1 MKDKNKE
8 DNKKSKMSKK
18 GEGPH
23 KASIN
28 TVEGLKDKP
37 PLAGMFSSRLAKI
50 GREFN
55 QGFKFISKYDLAA
68 SIFGSARHGVQHDM
82 YKEATK
88 LAKMLAE
95 EEFTIIT
102 GGGPG
107 IMEAAN
113 KGAYEADGESVG
125 LCIKLP
131 NEQITNKY
139 VTDSMSFHYFFSR
152 KVMLSFASEV
162 YIFFP
167 GGFGTMDEFFEM
179 ITLIQNGKDENILVV
194 LVGEHYWEGLLDWIE
209 KTMHKENET
218 ISKEDMDIYNLV
230 DDADEAFDLIKKEM
244 KKRPSFFEN
253 GDNNNGN

>member
-1 MKDKNKE
+1 MSDKNK
-8 DNKKSKMSKK
+8 KKKK
-18 GEGPH
+18 EHKSRREGPH
-23 KASIN
+23 KVSIN
-28 TVEGLKDKP
+28 TVEGLKDRP
-37 PLAGMFSSRLAKI
+37 PVTGMFSSRLAKI

-68 SIFGSARHGVQHDM
+68 SIFGSARHGVKHDM

-113 KGAYEADGESVG
+113 KGAYEAGGESVG

-139 VTDSMSFHYFFSR
+139 VKDSLSFHYFFSR

-194 LVGEHYWEGLLDWIE
+194 LVGEHYWEGLLGWMK
-209 KTMHKENET
+209 KTMYEENKT
-218 ISKEDMDIYNLV
+218 ISKDDMDIYNLV
-230 DDADEAFDLIKKEM
+230 DSADEAFDLIKKEM
-244 KKRPSFFEN
+244 KRRPSFFEN
-253 GDNNNGN
+253 GDNNKDN